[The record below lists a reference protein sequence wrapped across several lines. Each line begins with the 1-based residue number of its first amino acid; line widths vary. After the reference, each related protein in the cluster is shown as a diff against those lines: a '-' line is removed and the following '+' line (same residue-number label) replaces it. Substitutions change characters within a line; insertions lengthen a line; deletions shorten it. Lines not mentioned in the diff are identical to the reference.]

1 MRKLFLTVL
10 LFSALSSNSFSQIPD
25 STYARWLLT
34 PEIKQGFD
42 YALEAAKLKY
52 EDFTFRTDYWE
63 VDSARINEI
72 NNIVLRTLKLPSKSL
87 ELAELVRDQNPYAA
101 CLYLLSSGDLHDRS
115 THEIMKSKYA
125 QEYIKSRAELLLTR
139 ARDFPSNLSS
149 EDSKSFKSAFFALL
163 ATFPERE
170 LFTKNSKQEIEL
182 IQNLFPKVILE
193 DTIEE
198 KLSVD
203 ELDSIQKLEE
213 KLTYELAQL
222 ANPSRYYVMNVNI
235 TETFFRS
242 LNEAINLLP
251 THIPSLSEKPD
262 EILWKSKKYSAVLGG
277 SGPNHYKGDYALIID
292 LGGDDTYELTRRP
305 NLTGQV
311 IIDLGGN
318 DKYFAL
324 EDYALACGYFG
335 YSVLIDQ
342 AGDDLYQGKNF
353 SVGCGFFGCGLLWDQ
368 AGNDTY
374 IGDQF
379 TQGAGGFGIGI
390 LKDDG
395 GNDRYQA
402 ARASQGFGF
411 VRGVGALLDANGSDN
426 YFAGGKYKELIG
438 LSGEIRYMSE
448 SQGYATGLR
457 PELSGG
463 MGFLF
468 DYDGDDS
475 YNVDMFGQGSSYW
488 WGLGALVDFKGNDRY
503 LAQQYA
509 QGAGVHMSL
518 GCLVD
523 SSGNDFYFSK
533 GVSQGCGH
541 DLGAGMLFDLSGND
555 NYVATDGSQAYGSAN
570 GFGILVD
577 GAGNDGYYVKDKK
590 NTQGV
595 GNPRREYGSIAVFL
609 DCGGN
614 DRYDGNGGEN
624 KIWKPAGTMWGVG
637 VDGEF
642 GAADTAQV
650 KK

>member
-1 MRKLFLTVL
+1 MKKKVRNFPTV
-10 LFSALSSNSFSQIPD
+10 AQTQDVSFPVI
-25 STYARWLLT
+25 STNEEIRRTRLGGKTPKTKQTSILKESYARLVAAIDLSRGWCDSSIT
-34 PEIKQGFD
+34 
-42 YALEAAKLKY
+42 YTLEERNFIEK
-52 EDFTFRTDYWE
+52 R
-63 VDSARINEI
+63 
-72 NNIVLRTLKLPSKSL
+72 
-87 ELAELVRDQNPYAA
+87 
-101 CLYLLSSGDLHDRS
+101 
-115 THEIMKSKYA
+115 
-125 QEYIKSRAELLLTR
+125 
-139 ARDFPSNLSS
+139 FPV
-149 EDSKSFKSAFFALL
+149 
-163 ATFPERE
+163 
-170 LFTKNSKQEIEL
+170 
-182 IQNLFPKVILE
+182 VILE
-193 DTIEE
+193 DTIEQY
-198 KLSVD
+198 LSVD
-203 ELDSIQKLEE
+203 ELDSVRKMEE
-213 KLTYELAQL
+213 QITREFVPLASPL
-222 ANPSRYYVMNVNI
+222 RYWKYFI
-235 TETFFRS
+235 TEHFISGFLNTATQASS
-242 LNEAINLLP
+242 LLKTVDTLDSKAKQSVVWE
-251 THIPSLSEKPD
+251 D
-262 EILWKSKKYSAVLGG
+262 KKYHTIIGG
-277 SGPNHYKGDYALIID
+277 TGPNNYKGDYALIID
-292 LGGDDTYELTRRP
+292 LGGDDTYELSRRP
-305 NLTGQV
+305 NFENQI

-342 AGDDLYQGKNF
+342 AGDDLYVGKNF

-402 ARASQGFGF
+402 ARAGQGFGF
-411 VRGVGALLDANGSDN
+411 VRGVGALLDGSGNDN

-438 LSGEIRYMSE
+438 LSGEIRYISE

-488 WGLGALVDFKGNDRY
+488 WGLGGLVDFRGNDRY
-503 LAQQYA
+503 VAQQYA

-541 DLGAGMLFDLSGND
+541 DLGAGMLFDLAGND

-609 DCGGN
+609 DCGGT

-624 KIWKPAGTMWGVG
+624 KIWKPAGTTWGVG

-642 GAADTAQV
+642 NASDSAQV